1 MNHGVSNMGNPKL
14 FHQAKSSEKNIK
26 KRCTK
31 SIDKSYLID
40 PLTTNNAI
48 CHDSLTWNMA
58 YKHC

>member
-48 CHDSLTWNMA
+48 CHDSLT
-58 YKHC
+58 